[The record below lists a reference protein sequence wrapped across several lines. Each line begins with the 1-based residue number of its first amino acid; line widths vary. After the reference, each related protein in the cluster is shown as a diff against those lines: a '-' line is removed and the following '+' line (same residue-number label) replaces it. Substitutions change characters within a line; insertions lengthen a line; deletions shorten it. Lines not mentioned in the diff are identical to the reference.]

1 MGELRIPV
9 GLAFF
14 LRTGEPER
22 VFALYPSP
30 AGATESEIDPDA
42 WERLQELNP
51 ALDRLE
57 PDSEAL
63 IVNRMSEPHQH
74 AVVPIDECYRLVG
87 MIKSSWEGISGGPGP
102 EEAIGR
108 SSPSSGSRQRPA
120 ASCGGSAAMSEGDR
134 LDVEPR
140 PRPVDLLAEGPD
152 RATPQDRPDPEFE
165 IVAARSLA
173 RTATPTLSLT
183 ARISDASGIEIYT
196 AALSV
201 LLTIEPGRR
210 RHEPAERERLVEL
223 FGEPDRW
230 QATTEA
236 LRWTQVDVLAPS
248 FSGETHLEIPV
259 PCSFDHEI
267 AATKYFA
274 GLDDG
279 VIPLRLH
286 FNGTVFYRGRWAPS
300 GDAAAVGPLG
310 PLRPSGFHVEGD
322 DRPPLPGGGLDP
334 RLRRDAEAARTAES
348 SAAGSPTFDGCV
360 AGLLD
365 RDRRGGGDDE

>member
-1 MGELRIPV
+1 
-9 GLAFF
+9 
-14 LRTGEPER
+14 
-22 VFALYPSP
+22 
-30 AGATESEIDPDA
+30 
-42 WERLQELNP
+42 
-51 ALDRLE
+51 
-57 PDSEAL
+57 
-63 IVNRMSEPHQH
+63 
-74 AVVPIDECYRLVG
+74 
-87 MIKSSWEGISGGPGP
+87 
-102 EEAIGR
+102 
-108 SSPSSGSRQRPA
+108 
-120 ASCGGSAAMSEGDR
+120 MSEGDR
-134 LDVEPR
+134 LGVEPR

-196 AALSV
+196 VALSV

-286 FNGTVFYRGRWAPS
+286 FNGTVFYRGDGERLQ
-300 GDAAAVGPLG
+300 VL
-310 PLRPSGFHVEGD
+310 
-322 DRPPLPGGGLDP
+322 PLPWDRSARFDLPVSTWREMIDRHYPEGAWIRVSDETLK
-334 RLRRDAEAARTAES
+334 RLGRLKS

>member
-1 MGELRIPV
+1 
-9 GLAFF
+9 
-14 LRTGEPER
+14 
-22 VFALYPSP
+22 
-30 AGATESEIDPDA
+30 
-42 WERLQELNP
+42 
-51 ALDRLE
+51 
-57 PDSEAL
+57 
-63 IVNRMSEPHQH
+63 
-74 AVVPIDECYRLVG
+74 
-87 MIKSSWEGISGGPGP
+87 
-102 EEAIGR
+102 
-108 SSPSSGSRQRPA
+108 
-120 ASCGGSAAMSEGDR
+120 MSEGDR
-134 LDVEPR
+134 LGVEPR

-196 AALSV
+196 VALSV

-286 FNGTVFYRGRWAPS
+286 FNGTVFYRGDGERLQ
-300 GDAAAVGPLG
+300 VL
-310 PLRPSGFHVEGD
+310 
-322 DRPPLPGGGLDP
+322 PLPWDRSARFDLPVSTWREMIDRHYPEGAWIRVSDETLK
-334 RLRRDAEAARTAES
+334 RLGRLKS

-365 RDRRGGGDDE
+365 RDRRRGGDDE